1 MNCLTKHCFLHTY
14 TSYTSPL
21 WHFKQKELLYFYA
34 TLCYDKWICCRTF
47 SLFVTVLHLLLY
59 IFFRVKNIFWQI
71 LTSSSIITEPDFTSV
86 IHEWNLSMTYLTH
99 SNTSYFT
106 VTNRTFFALRIYPN
120 WIHLKVEKEHKHTQ
134 DAMLTLNIYRCL
146 SIFTGL
152 PIILKNPVFR

>member
-1 MNCLTKHCFLHTY
+1 MNCLTKHCFFYIHLHLIFHLY
-14 TSYTSPL
+14 DTSNKKNYCILCIIIL
-21 WHFKQKELLYFYA
+21 WQMHIVELACL
-34 TLCYDKWICCRTF
+34 
-47 SLFVTVLHLLLY
+47 SLFYTYFY

-99 SNTSYFT
+99 RNTSCFT

-120 WIHLKVEKEHKHTQ
+120 WIHLKVKKEHKHTQ
-134 DAMLTLNIYRCL
+134 DAMLTLNIFRCL

-152 PIILKNPVFR
+152 LIILKNEVFR